1 MMGTIIDTLIICTMT
16 GLTIVITD
24 SWNVGLD
31 GVDVTTR
38 AFQQGLP
45 FNSFIASF
53 ILMVCLVFF
62 AFTTILGW
70 DYYSER
76 CLEYLIGQKP
86 KAIKVYRWIYIACVF
101 IGPYMT
107 VKAVWTIADI
117 FNGLMA
123 IPNLIALL
131 ALNGVVVAETKKYL
145 DNAKKKF

>member
-1 MMGTIIDTLIICTMT
+1 MIRVTNSIALRFDAIVFSPTKAGIGSAPIAAAAAQNDSPAKQGLISMLGTIIDTLIICTMT

-45 FNSFIASF
+45 FNSSIASF

-70 DYYSER
+70 DYYSASLAMGHKVHAAPGWSTER
-76 CLEYLIGQKP
+76 LLCLEL
-86 KAIKVYRWIYIACVF
+86 C
-101 IGPYMT
+101 
-107 VKAVWTIADI
+107 
-117 FNGLMA
+117 NGRY
-123 IPNLIALL
+123 P
-131 ALNGVVVAETKKYL
+131 
-145 DNAKKKF
+145 

>member
-1 MMGTIIDTLIICTMT
+1 MLGTIIDTLIICTMT

-45 FNSFIASF
+45 FNSSIASF

-70 DYYSER
+70 DYYSASLAMGHKVQSAPGWCPAER
-76 CLEYLIGQKP
+76 LLCLELSDRTVPVTPKP
-86 KAIKVYRWIYIACVF
+86 ASNRDLLCNRPHLCFNRWE
-101 IGPYMT
+101 MT
-107 VKAVWTIADI
+107 PASTTLPKPRICE
-117 FNGLMA
+117 
-123 IPNLIALL
+123 LL
-131 ALNGVVVAETKKYL
+131 Q
-145 DNAKKKF
+145 